1 MKTIS
6 WIISCGL
13 LMALLLSGGCAT
25 LPQNYDRPTTYAYT
39 DTDNTSIG
47 KVRSDEKAA
56 HPGESGFV
64 LLENGLDAFVARS
77 ILINY
82 AERSIDVQY
91 FLVHDDQVSRL
102 FVDQLLKAADR
113 GVRVRLLVDDIA
125 LGGRGLGAAILDSH
139 PNMEVRI
146 FNPFSRNATRFRQ
159 FFTRYGEVTR
169 RMHNKSFTVDNQVTI
184 LGGRNI
190 GDEYFKADPAVA
202 FSDLDALMIGPVTKE
217 VSKSF
222 DLYWNHDLS
231 FPAIALRGERPT
243 TGQINQKRAELDHFV
258 LQQKDSPYLQA
269 LQDAELSKEI
279 RQGRVHY
286 VWGKADVIYDL
297 PDKIEHDFD
306 RKHLHLAPKVDAYIA
321 STREEF
327 IVFTPYFVPMEAG
340 VDYLKQLRERGVR
353 VRILTN
359 SLASTNHAFVHSGY
373 AKHRKELLRTGVEL
387 YEVNTKLSN
396 IEEDGETV
404 DYGEEKTVLHAKAFV
419 FDREKVFVGSLNLDP
434 RSIAH
439 NTEIGV
445 VFSSEIVA
453 NRIAN
458 WFDENIAEVAFKLEL
473 ETNENSHDKIV
484 WYGLEDGKKVTYDKD
499 PHTGFWLRF
508 YVGFLSLLP
517 IDSQL

>member
-1 MKTIS
+1 M
-6 WIISCGL
+6 
-13 LMALLLSGGCAT
+13 
-25 LPQNYDRPTTYAYT
+25 QNA
-39 DTDNTSIG
+39 
-47 KVRSDEKAA
+47 K
-56 HPGESGFV
+56 
-64 LLENGLDAFVARS
+64 
-77 ILINY
+77 
-82 AERSIDVQY
+82 
-91 FLVHDDQVSRL
+91 
-102 FVDQLLKAADR
+102 
-113 GVRVRLLVDDIA
+113 
-125 LGGRGLGAAILDSH
+125 
-139 PNMEVRI
+139 
-146 FNPFSRNATRFRQ
+146 
-159 FFTRYGEVTR
+159 
-169 RMHNKSFTVDNQVTI
+169 
-184 LGGRNI
+184 
-190 GDEYFKADPAVA
+190 
-202 FSDLDALMIGPVTKE
+202 
-217 VSKSF
+217 
-222 DLYWNHDLS
+222 
-231 FPAIALRGERPT
+231 
-243 TGQINQKRAELDHFV
+243 
-258 LQQKDSPYLQA
+258 
-269 LQDAELSKEI
+269 LSKEI
-279 RQGRVHY
+279 RQGKVHY

-297 PDKIEHDFD
+297 PDKIKHDFD

-340 VDYLKQLRERGVR
+340 VDYLKQLRKRGVR

-373 AKHRKELLRTGVEL
+373 AKHRKELLRAGVEL

-458 WFDENIAEVAFKLEL
+458 WFDENIAAVAFKLEL